1 MDLKEIKSSL
11 QNNIQKFVDFC
22 KRNSCTVAFEHINYL
37 ETINRLEIV
46 RDELENKEI
55 IDLFTALLITY
66 DKKLEELN
74 YETVHYDK
82 GKAPYNKF
90 QHIIDDLADEMKR
103 FNYLKIIRNKNI
115 NLVGSNGSG
124 KSAFASFMKD
134 SLSDKITVI
143 PAQKYLYYHHNP
155 NSIEQLNKKRLMEKL
170 NINYIKKFFE
180 PIGEG
185 GYHYLSSELEMQFT
199 VLITSTVNEYVDVS
213 MKKKDG
219 IFIETNTRNGE
230 YNYKKFLY
238 IWDKLIP
245 KIKWYPDFN
254 KRNINPKINNN
265 DPYDINNMS
274 DGEKAVIYYVL
285 SILSVKENSIIII
298 DEPETYLNPSMYK
311 KMWDLL
317 EKERDDCKFI
327 YISHSIEFINS
338 RYNQDLYWIK
348 SFDGNTNWQINP
360 ISEKEKEKLPT
371 ELLTEL
377 LGIAKPII
385 FCEGNH
391 NSLDYKVYSKLF
403 DGVANIIPVKGHLNV
418 VAYTKSY
425 NNLPNK
431 NNIAFGIIDR
441 DQHSKDQLSKWREDN
456 IFPIEFNEIEMLLLN
471 EEVMEAVLNA
481 NFYDNKKNKEKIAT
495 FKNKFLEILKKRKRK
510 ILDEFRKNKIDSFL
524 KSERVEDETKKT
536 DEIINDITQK
546 LQNMNIEQYLDDTEK
561 KITIVWMDKNYCE
574 ALKICPFKN
583 MINEAEK
590 IFNINSYTEVAI
602 TQIANNSKLCKILLD
617 KYFPFYDKLHQAK

>member
-55 IDLFTALLITY
+55 IELFTALLITY

-90 QHIIDDLADEMKR
+90 QHIIDDLADEIKR
-103 FNYLKIIRNKNI
+103 INYLKIIKNKNI

-134 SLSDKITVI
+134 SLSDKIMVI

-155 NSIEQLNKKRLMEKL
+155 SSNEDLNKEHLMEKL
-170 NINYIKKFFE
+170 NINYSKKFYE

-185 GYHYLSSELEMQFT
+185 GYYYLNSNLERQFT
-199 VLITSTVNEYVDVS
+199 TLIISTINEYVDTS
-213 MKKKDG
+213 MKMQEG
-219 IFIETNTRNGE
+219 IFSETGIRNGK
-230 YNYKKFLY
+230 YIYIKFKSM
-238 IWDKLIP
+238 WKSLIP
-245 KIKWYPDFN
+245 KIQWDLNFV
-254 KRNINPKINNN
+254 KRTINPIINDNI
-265 DPYDINNMS
+265 PYDINNMS
-274 DGEKAVIYYVL
+274 DGEKAIVYYL
-285 SILSVKENSIIII
+285 LSVLNAKENSIIIV
-298 DEPETYLNPSMYK
+298 DEPETYLNPSIYK

-317 EKERDDCKFI
+317 EEERDDCKFI

-348 SFDGNTNWQINP
+348 SFDGSTNWQINP

-546 LQNMNIEQYLDDTEK
+546 LQNMDIEQYLDDTEK

>member
-55 IDLFTALLITY
+55 IELFTALLITY

-90 QHIIDDLADEMKR
+90 QHIIDDLADEIKR
-103 FNYLKIIRNKNI
+103 INYLKIIKNKNI

-134 SLSDKITVI
+134 SLSDKIMVI
-143 PAQKYLYYHHNP
+143 PAQKYLYYQHNP
-155 NSIEQLNKKRLMEKL
+155 SSIEDLNKEYLMEKL
-170 NINYIKKFFE
+170 NINYSKKFYE

-185 GYHYLSSELEMQFT
+185 GYHYLNSNLEKQFT
-199 VLITSTVNEYVDVS
+199 TLIISTINEYVDTS
-213 MKKKDG
+213 MKMQEG
-219 IFIETNTRNGE
+219 IFSEAGIRNGE
-230 YNYKKFLY
+230 YIYIKFKS
-238 IWDKLIP
+238 IWKSLIP
-245 KIKWYPDFN
+245 KIQWDPNFV
-254 KRNINPKINNN
+254 KRTINPIINDNI
-265 DPYDINNMS
+265 PYDINNMS
-274 DGEKAVIYYVL
+274 DGEKAIVYYL
-285 SILSVKENSIIII
+285 LSVLNAKENSIIIV
-298 DEPETYLNPSMYK
+298 DEPETYLNPSIYK

-317 EKERDDCKFI
+317 EEERDDCKFI

-348 SFDGNTNWQINP
+348 SFDGSTNWQINP

-377 LGIAKPII
+377 LGSAKPII
-385 FCEGNH
+385 FCEGSN

-403 DGVANIIPVKGHLNV
+403 DGEANIIPVKGHLNV
-418 VAYTKSY
+418 ISYTKAY

-431 NNIAFGIIDR
+431 NNIASGIIDR
-441 DQHSKDQLSKWREDN
+441 DQHSNNQLSKWREDN

-471 EEVMEAVLNA
+471 EEVMKATLNA
-481 NFYDNKKNKEKIAT
+481 NFYENNKNREKIVT
-495 FKNKFLEILKKRKRK
+495 FKNKFLGILKKRKTK
-510 ILDEFRKNKIDSFL
+510 ILNEFRKNKIDSFL
-524 KSERVEDETKKT
+524 KSERVEDKTKLT
-536 DEIINDITQK
+536 NEIIGDITQK
-546 LQNMNIEQYLDDTEK
+546 LCNLNVEQYIDNLGKEIDTICESE
-561 KITIVWMDKNYCE
+561 NYRE
-574 ALKICPFKN
+574 ALKICPFKD

-602 TQIANNSKLCKILLD
+602 TQINNNNELRDILLD
-617 KYFPFYDKLHQAK
+617 NYFPFYDDIFQAK

>member
-55 IDLFTALLITY
+55 IELFTALLITY

-90 QHIIDDLADEMKR
+90 QHIIDDLADEIKR
-103 FNYLKIIRNKNI
+103 INYLKIIKNKNI

-134 SLSDKITVI
+134 SLSDKIMVI

-155 NSIEQLNKKRLMEKL
+155 SSIEDLNKEHLMEKL
-170 NINYIKKFFE
+170 NINYSKKFYE

-185 GYHYLSSELEMQFT
+185 GYYYLNSNLERQFT
-199 VLITSTVNEYVDVS
+199 TLIISTINEYVDTS
-213 MKKKDG
+213 MKMQEG
-219 IFIETNTRNGE
+219 IFSETGIRNGK
-230 YNYKKFLY
+230 YIYIKFKSM
-238 IWDKLIP
+238 WKSLIP
-245 KIKWYPDFN
+245 KIQWDLNFV
-254 KRNINPKINNN
+254 KRTINPIINDNIS
-265 DPYDINNMS
+265 YDINNMS
-274 DGEKAVIYYVL
+274 DGEKAIVYYL
-285 SILSVKENSIIII
+285 LSVLNAKENSIIIV
-298 DEPETYLNPSMYK
+298 DEPETYLNPSIYK

-317 EKERDDCKFI
+317 EEERDDCKFI

-348 SFDGNTNWQINP
+348 SFDGSTNWQINP

-377 LGIAKPII
+377 LGSAKPII
-385 FCEGNH
+385 FCEGSN

-403 DGVANIIPVKGHLNV
+403 DGEANIIPVKGHLNV
-418 VAYTKSY
+418 IAYTKSY

-431 NNIAFGIIDR
+431 NNIASGIIDR

-481 NFYDNKKNKEKIAT
+481 NFYDNKKNKEKIVT

-524 KSERVEDETKKT
+524 KSERVEDKTKLT
-536 DEIINDITQK
+536 NEIIGDITQK
-546 LQNMNIEQYLDDTEK
+546 LCNLNVEQYIDNLGKEIDTICESE
-561 KITIVWMDKNYCE
+561 NYRE
-574 ALKICPFKN
+574 ALKICPFKD

-602 TQIANNSKLCKILLD
+602 TQINNNNELRDILLD
-617 KYFPFYDKLHQAK
+617 NYFPFYDDIFQAK